1 MASEVHFVHRMSRSR
16 LDMPELPVLALV
28 LLRWEEDGRVERAER
43 LGERERDGDL
53 DLEGSVVASVFV

>member
-1 MASEVHFVHRMSRSR
+1 MSRSR

-43 LGERERDGDL
+43 LGERERDGDR
-53 DLEGSVVASVFV
+53 DLEGSAACAFV